1 MLAEAVEKHGLDHRG
16 LAHRLQRRR
25 KLIATLSEHQE
36 IITLVRA
43 LTMHVEPITTDLPDR
58 AAHLSPQHQ
67 LLINDALTI
76 AVMEKLGLSHLVT
89 NDDNFDSITGV
100 TVWKPR

>member
-1 MLAEAVEKHGLDHRG
+1 L
-16 LAHRLQRRR
+16 
-25 KLIATLSEHQE
+25 
-36 IITLVRA
+36 
-43 LTMHVEPITTDLPDR
+43 LT
-58 AAHLSPQHQ
+58 
-67 LLINDALTI
+67 NDALTI